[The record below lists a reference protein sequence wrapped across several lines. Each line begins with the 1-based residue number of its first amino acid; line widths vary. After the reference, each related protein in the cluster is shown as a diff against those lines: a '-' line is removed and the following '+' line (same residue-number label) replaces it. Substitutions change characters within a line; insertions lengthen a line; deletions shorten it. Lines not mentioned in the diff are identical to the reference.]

1 MFSLIK
7 KIGHGGCTRNRIGS
21 ATAVTEFPRTFLV
34 FEKWPDL
41 TNSEGMLRSI
51 VICSVKHDTSFA
63 RRVVWG
69 IFRADDTDIYR
80 LSQPRLRYKFVI
92 LGPTFWKSKPRATFC
107 ARASHTWREVP
118 VFGRHLRS
126 LWNIIF
132 YRLLRWGSGNVLD
145 SGIQNVSSDMF
156 WGRQARCILQ
166 LLVLK

>member
-92 LGPTFWKSKPRATFC
+92 LGPTF
-107 ARASHTWREVP
+107 
-118 VFGRHLRS
+118 
-126 LWNIIF
+126 
-132 YRLLRWGSGNVLD
+132 
-145 SGIQNVSSDMF
+145 
-156 WGRQARCILQ
+156 
-166 LLVLK
+166 